1 MGFEPSPS
9 GLGRRLARGP
19 PGLDGIWAGA
29 IKLIVLFSCM
39 YGLKPV
45 RFRQEEGTSGAKQA
59 AEKGRI
65 GSESRSLSG

>member
-39 YGLKPV
+39 YWLKPV
-45 RFRQEEGTSGAKQA
+45 HTGKKEGPQGLYRLRKKV
-59 AEKGRI
+59 E
-65 GSESRSLSG
+65 